1 MVAILAVPRHHRLV
15 PGQTVRRRR
24 TLDRI
29 TSWFRSTALS
39 TKNSSGER
47 LVNERAQHLL
57 KALIERYIRD
67 GQPVGSRTLAK
78 ETGLDLSPATVRNVM
93 ADLEEM
99 GFVTSPHTSSGRIPT
114 VAGYRFFVDSLL
126 TIQPPTQA
134 DLAQLRRRFGG
145 LNDIPGLVEST
156 SRLLSGITHMAS
168 VVTVPRHERIVFRQ
182 IELLP
187 LSETRVLA
195 ILVTSEGE
203 VHNRIVIAERRFSH
217 SELERASNFLN
228 EMFTGQ
234 DLRDVRKRLVED
246 LKRTHDHMD
255 RLMLRAVHLA
265 RQVVESAEHKD
276 DCHIA
281 GQTNL
286 MEFGELANLERL
298 KQLFDAFYQKREILH
313 LLDRCI
319 VAEGVQIFI
328 GEESGYSL
336 LDDCSVV
343 TASYRVDER
352 VVGVLGVIGPTRMDY
367 PRVIPLVDVTA
378 RLLAAA
384 LRQS

>member
-1 MVAILAVPRHHRLV
+1 MA
-15 PGQTVRRRR
+15 
-24 TLDRI
+24 
-29 TSWFRSTALS
+29 
-39 TKNSSGER
+39 TKSSSVEKPIS
-47 LVNERAQHLL
+47 ERAQHFL

-67 GQPVGSRTLAK
+67 GQPVGSRTLARD
-78 ETGLDLSPATVRNVM
+78 TGLDLSPATVRNVM
-93 ADLEEM
+93 ADLEEL
-99 GFVTSPHTSSGRIPT
+99 GFVASPHASAGRVPT

-126 TIQPPTQA
+126 TMKPPTDA
-134 DLAQLRRRFGG
+134 DLDRMRLRFEE
-145 LNDIPGLVEST
+145 LQDAAALIEST
-156 SRLLSGITHMAS
+156 SRLLSGLTHMAG
-168 VVTVPRHERIVFRQ
+168 VVMVPRHERYIFRQ

-187 LSETRVLA
+187 MSGSRVLA

-203 VHNRIVIAERRFSH
+203 VHNRIVVTERPFSPA
-217 SELERASNFLN
+217 ELEQASHFLT
-228 EMFTGQ
+228 EMFTGK
-234 DLRDVRKRLVED
+234 DLRDVRRQLLED
-246 LKRTHDHMD
+246 IEQTHDRMD
-255 RLMLRAVHLA
+255 RLMMRAVQLA
-265 RQVVESAEHKD
+265 QQVVESAEHKD
-276 DCHIA
+276 DCYIA

-286 MEFGELANLERL
+286 MEFGELASLERL

-336 LDDCSVV
+336 LDDCSLV
-343 TASYRVDER
+343 TASYRVDDR

-384 LRQS
+384 LRQH